1 MSIGRKVWLIVGV
14 SLIILGLII
23 FAAAMTANKWDFTK
37 LSTVK
42 FETNTYSVSDEF
54 DSIAIQTDT
63 ADIIFVPTDDGICRV
78 VCYEEENIK
87 HSVAVQNN
95 ILTIQV
101 VDKRAWYEYI
111 GITYGT
117 PKITVYLPQREYT
130 SLHINESTG
139 DVELPK
145 EFTFGS
151 IDISASTGD
160 VKCHASTSDLIKI
173 KLNTGDINVENISA
187 GALDLTVS
195 TGKVTA
201 KSIVCNG
208 DININ
213 VSTGKTYLTD
223 VKCESIIS
231 NGSTGDISLKN
242 VIAEKQFSIKRNT
255 GDVMFEG
262 CDAAEIHIETSTGA
276 VKGSLMSSKV
286 FIVESDTGRVNVP
299 KTVTGGRCEI
309 TTDTGDIKISILN

>member
-14 SLIILGLII
+14 SLMILGIII
-23 FAAAMTANKWDFTK
+23 FAAAMTANKWDFAK
-37 LSTVK
+37 LNTVK
-42 FETNTYSVSDEF
+42 FETNTYNVSDEF
-54 DSIAIQTDT
+54 DSISIQTDT
-63 ADIIFVPTDDGICRV
+63 ADIIFVPTGDGICRV
-78 VCYEEENIK
+78 VCHEEENIK
-87 HSVAVQNN
+87 HSAAVQNN

-101 VDKRAWYEYI
+101 VDERAWYEYI

-117 PKITVYLPQREYT
+117 PKVTVYLPKREYT
-130 SLHINESTG
+130 SLHIKESTG
-139 DVELPK
+139 DVEVPK
-145 EFTFGS
+145 EFMFNS

-160 VKCHASTSDLIKI
+160 VKCHASNLELMKI
-173 KLNTGDINVENISA
+173 KLSTGDINLENISA
-187 GALDLTVS
+187 GALDLAVS

-213 VSTGKTYLTD
+213 VSTGKTYLAD
-223 VKCESIIS
+223 VNCESIIS

-255 GDVMFEG
+255 GDVTFDR
-262 CDAAEIHIETSTGA
+262 CDAAEIHVETSTGD

-299 KTVTGGRCEI
+299 KTVTGGSCEI